1 MSIRYAAVQQLTMLY
16 TKLGEAYLPLLPESI
31 QYLAELMEDSDERV
45 ERATLSLV
53 RTLEN
58 LLGQDFRSL
67 LQ

>member
-1 MSIRYAAVQQLTMLY
+1 M
-16 TKLGEAYLPLLPESI
+16 LPESI